1 MPEACSKGVRVSY
14 DDRGRGGP
22 ALLFLPG
29 WCSNRKV
36 FADLPHLSAARRR
49 VLALDWRGH
58 GGSEAATAPFG
69 ADELVEDAMAV
80 IEVSGARSV
89 VSVAL
94 SHAG

>member
-1 MPEACSKGVRVSY
+1 
-14 DDRGRGGP
+14 
-22 ALLFLPG
+22 L
-29 WCSNRKV
+29 
-36 FADLPHLSAARRR
+36 ARPRR
-49 VLALDWRGH
+49 FG
-58 GGSEAATAPFG
+58 AATAPFG